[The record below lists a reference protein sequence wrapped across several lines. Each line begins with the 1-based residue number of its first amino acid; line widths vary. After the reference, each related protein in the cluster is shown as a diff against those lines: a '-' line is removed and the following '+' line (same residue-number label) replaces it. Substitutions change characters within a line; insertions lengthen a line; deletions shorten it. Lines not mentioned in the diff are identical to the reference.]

1 MVADLHTTVQ
11 ERGSLKGLLP
21 VGTPTSSASFPAFCR
36 QYCCSSAAAWDT
48 YAHTHT
54 HTHMLGVNM

>member
-1 MVADLHTTVQ
+1 MVPDLHTTVQ

-21 VGTPTSSASFPAFCR
+21 VGTPTRSASFPAFCR

-48 YAHTHT
+48 YAHTR
-54 HTHMLGVNM
+54 VQS